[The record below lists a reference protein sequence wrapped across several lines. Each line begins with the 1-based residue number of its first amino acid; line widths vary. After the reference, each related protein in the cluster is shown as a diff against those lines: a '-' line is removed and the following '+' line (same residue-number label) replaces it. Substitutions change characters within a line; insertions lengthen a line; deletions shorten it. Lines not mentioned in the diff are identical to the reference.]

1 MDYRW
6 LGRSGLKVSALSLG
20 TMGFGGAVN
29 GGWVGTIELDE
40 AKRQVTLALD
50 AGVNLFDTA
59 SSYSQGLSEQMLGD
73 ALGAARD
80 RVLVSTKVHGRVD
93 EGVNDVGQSRWHLA
107 RTVERSLRRLR
118 SDHIDILHMHGFD
131 ACTPLEETLSTL
143 NSLVQRGIVRY
154 IACSNYA
161 AWQMMK
167 ALGLSERHGWERY
180 AATQSY
186 YSLVSRDLEFEILPL
201 CRDQGVGVLV
211 WSPLAG
217 GYLSGKIGARR
228 SAIGNL
234 GVGPIDEAQGER
246 IIEQM
251 RAIASAHDASVAQV
265 ALNWL
270 RAKPEVSSIIIGA
283 RTIEQLD
290 DNLAAA
296 TWALTPD
303 EVALLDEVSS
313 KDPPYP
319 QWYQAQFT
327 AERSS
332 RGEQPAGAFDY
343 RFPTEN
349 E

>member
-1 MDYRW
+1 MEYRW
-6 LGRSGLKVSALSLG
+6 LGKSGLKVSALSLG

-29 GGWVGTIELDE
+29 GGWVGTIELDD
-40 AKRQVTLALD
+40 AKRQVAMALD

-73 ALGAARD
+73 ALGAQRD
-80 RVLVSTKVHGRVD
+80 RVLVSTKVHGRVGD
-93 EGVNDVGQSRWHLA
+93 GVNDVGQSRWHLM
-107 RTVERSLRRLR
+107 RTVERSLRRLH

-143 NSLVQRGIVRY
+143 DSLVKRGLVRY

-161 AWQMMK
+161 AWQIMK
-167 ALGLSERHGWERY
+167 AIGLSDRHGWERY

-217 GYLSGKIGARR
+217 GYLSGRLGARR
-228 SAIGNL
+228 AAIGSL
-234 GVGPIDEAQGER
+234 GVGPIDEVKGEQ
-246 IIEQM
+246 IIEHM

-270 RAKPEVSSIIIGA
+270 RAKPDVSSIIIGA
-283 RTIEQLD
+283 RTTEQLA

-296 TWALTPD
+296 QWQLAGD
-303 EVALLDEVSS
+303 EVALLDDLSAVT
-313 KDPPYP
+313 PPYP

-332 RGEQPAGAFDY
+332 RRGAGTGAFDY
-343 RFPTEN
+343 RFPTEG
-349 E
+349 